1 MGRLER
7 PARRQTARFGA
18 AIALAA
24 SLALAPTARASPTA
38 EHDADGAEND
48 ADGAGPL
55 PVLVALVPGFVVSG
69 AGTWVAGDG
78 KTGRGLLR
86 LQLLGL
92 GVAAAGGI
100 PLVATG
106 ASRRVAGFSMP
117 LILTGSGIFLG
128 SWIADIYGAAT
139 GGTDRGPWQRSAR
152 IESSAGLAYVYDPQF
167 DYASFAVLDTDV
179 HWARWRATP
188 SAWIALGDDTQRGR
202 AEFARRFDSARDTS
216 FIELQGAATLHRMGD
231 FDTTVWTGEV
241 SALVRYDMA
250 RFGRT
255 LRGSYLEI
263 GAGFGLEIYDIGDDS
278 TLLDL
283 PLARAGYG
291 MTLGRGEVE
300 VFYDHRH
307 DEFTGGLGTGGSFD
321 GPYGHLGA
329 EGFYY
334 VTDRWGLE
342 LQLEA
347 GAAYTGRLSVLWAN

>member
-1 MGRLER
+1 MRI
-7 PARRQTARFGA
+7 GA

-24 SLALAPTARASPTA
+24 SLALAPAARASSPDTDDTDDA
-38 EHDADGAEND
+38 ADDADDAGA
-48 ADGAGPL
+48 L
-55 PVLVALVPGFVVSG
+55 PALVALVPGFVASG
-69 AGTWVAGDG
+69 AGTWVAGDR
-78 KTGRGLLR
+78 KTGRTLLR

-100 PLVATG
+100 PLAATG

-117 LILTGSGIFLG
+117 LILTGTGIFLG

-139 GGTDRGPWQRSAR
+139 GGSDRAPWQRTAV

-167 DYASFAVLDTDV
+167 DYAGFAVLDADL
-179 HWARWRATP
+179 HWGRWRATP

-202 AEFARRFDSARDTS
+202 AEFARRFDSALDTS

-231 FDTTVWTGEV
+231 FDAAVWTGEV

-250 RFGRT
+250 RVGRA
-255 LRGSYLEI
+255 LRGSYLEV
-263 GAGFGLEIYDIGDDS
+263 GAGFGAEIYDIGGNL

-307 DEFTGGLGTGGSFD
+307 DEFTGGLGTSGSFD
-321 GPYGHLGA
+321 GPYGHFGA

-334 VTDRWGLE
+334 MGDRWGLE